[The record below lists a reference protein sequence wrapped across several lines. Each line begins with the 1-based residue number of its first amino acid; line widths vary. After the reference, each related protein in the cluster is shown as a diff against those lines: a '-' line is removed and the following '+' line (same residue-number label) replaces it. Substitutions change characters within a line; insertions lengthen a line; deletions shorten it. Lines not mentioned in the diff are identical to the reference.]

1 MRKQESSAHQN
12 SYARGAKRSNDG
24 ESFVATIKETLF
36 DSVLGPLDDYVW
48 RIDPRA
54 LIALAWLLVII
65 QIATFFGFGA
75 YYYKSSLETPFI
87 SAESGG
93 GDGTRVCEQI
103 PKFVNGNFYAT
114 LDGRWVTSNAD
125 PEAFLEF
132 SFTNFQ
138 AESLSGIFDQIHTA
152 LFDLAKKTKNN
163 LHVYNHITLYTWEK
177 IYPGESGTMVVR
189 LYSSPITDGS
199 YITPSYMTSTLGVS
213 RECSLAIF
221 QGKVGKSFGRSGLA
235 IQYFTQLTTNTS
247 MKANFLPPCHSV
259 GVDAGSLFGNFRSSS
274 RSGEYEYRV
283 TIQSVATALAVN
295 MGIIDVSILTKLQMT
310 SVIAPPSGIN
320 LYSLSKYFNDPEK
333 SAILCAVPLE
343 MDDTTLKRIN
353 ITRSYKPLCTV
364 LTGTIVPIIPLL
376 PTVSQFKMYP
386 EREDGVILPAPFCTC
401 ESSNFKLNVSKLI
414 PSLYAMGRNEKFAG
428 NITDPCGDG
437 TATASFNLIG
447 GPQLNQGPVNKSFY
461 FPLYFA
467 HYYNLVYTEERPD
480 GDYHD
485 FMNNVSNSVWL
496 RNYYESTD
504 FMAMEYN
511 LTDQDVWNTWWYQY
525 KISYPF
531 GTAYKLFNNNAPWP
545 FNASAVEKA
554 YEALEDSAGILG
566 YFDFCK
572 DKDGNSL
579 GCNLLIFQVA
589 NLYGSIND
597 AGYVYTNGNCNNVLG
612 IEGSMAE
619 VDDYL
624 RKTTYKLMHSSLPFR
639 LVEEYYTC
647 TETPRS
653 SLLKAFPLSASM
665 IQTVTAVY
673 IFAFLPLFVYLLT
686 KCRSGRKL
694 MRFKY
699 SAEELRVASTEL
711 SLHLLRSRDKDTFG
725 ITPKGTL
732 DNLSRELLTAALYTG
747 GFVDSDDDVDI
758 DEYMERRGTSNKS
771 TKTRS
776 SSNVK
781 KSKDRRFSARMSSS
795 RLVDPVRLSEA
806 RSQGDA
812 DNGRVADTVPP
823 PGTDSSFQSAL
834 PSPSPA
840 EQQRAEEGLG
850 IQLRT
855 INPIHDHGTL

>member
-1 MRKQESSAHQN
+1 MREQESSAHQN
-12 SYARGAKRSNDG
+12 SYARGVKRSNDG
-24 ESFVATIKETLF
+24 ESFVATIKESLF

-48 RIDPRA
+48 RIDPCA

-65 QIATFFGFGA
+65 QLATFFGFGA

-87 SAESGG
+87 SAESGDG
-93 GDGTRVCEQI
+93 GGTRVCEQI

-114 LDGRWVTSNAD
+114 LDGRWLTSNAD

-177 IYPGESGTMVVR
+177 IYQGESGTMVVR

-199 YITPSYMTSTLGVS
+199 FITPSYMGSTLKIS

-235 IQYFTQLTTNTS
+235 IEYFTQLTADTS
-247 MKANFLPPCHSV
+247 QSANFLPPCYS
-259 GVDAGSLFGNFRSSS
+259 VDAASLFGNFRSSS
-274 RSGEYEYRV
+274 RSGEYEYKV

-295 MGIIDVSILTKLQMT
+295 MGIIEVSILTKLQMN
-310 SVIAPPSGIN
+310 SVIAPPQGIN
-320 LYSLSKYFNDPEK
+320 LYSLSKYFDDPEK
-333 SAILCAVPLE
+333 SAILCAVPSE
-343 MDDTTLKRIN
+343 MDDATLKRIN
-353 ITRSYKPLCTV
+353 ITRSFKPLCTV

-376 PTVSQFKMYP
+376 PTISQFKLDQEYIGKVP
-386 EREDGVILPAPFCTC
+386 IPAPFCTC

-414 PSLYAMGRNEKFAG
+414 PSPYARERNESFVG

-447 GPQLNQGPVNKSFY
+447 RPIIAYLRPQNTSYY

-496 RNYYESTD
+496 RDYYESTD
-504 FMAMEYN
+504 YMNMEFN
-511 LTDQDVWNTWWYQY
+511 LADQDVWSVWMYQFWEF
-525 KISYPF
+525 YPF
-531 GTAYKLFNNNAPWP
+531 TTAYSHFNNNTWYT

-554 YEALEDSAGILG
+554 YEALEYSAATLG

-579 GCNLLIFQVA
+579 GCDLLIFQVA

-597 AGYVYTNGNCNNVLG
+597 AGYVYTNGNCNNVFG
-612 IEGSMAE
+612 IEGSMTE

-624 RKTTYKLMHSSLPFR
+624 RKTTNKLMHSSRPFR

-673 IFAFLPLFVYLLT
+673 IFVFLPLFVYLLT

-699 SAEELRVASTEL
+699 SAEELKVASTEL
-711 SLHLLRSRDKDTFG
+711 SLHLLRSRDNDTFG

-771 TKTRS
+771 

-781 KSKDRRFSARMSSS
+781 KNKDRRFSARMSSS
-795 RLVDPVRLSEA
+795 RLVDPVRLNEA
-806 RSQGDA
+806 QSQGDP

-823 PGTDSSFQSAL
+823 PGTDSSTQSA
-834 PSPSPA
+834 SPSPA
-840 EQQRAEEGLG
+840 EQQQAEEGLG

-855 INPIHDHGTL
+855 INPFHDKGTL